1 MIKQISNILIII
13 IIKGN
18 KDGYYL
24 VSKRSVFFQ
33 KKIKNNSSTHK
44 IRIISIKPN
53 WKTKLNS
60 YKKK

>member
-24 VSKRSVFFQ
+24 VSKRSVFFST
-33 KKIKNNSSTHK
+33 KKIKIKTTVV
-44 IRIISIKPN
+44 RI
-53 WKTKLNS
+53 KLE
-60 YKKK
+60 